1 MTDSQEHAYKILLV
15 DDDLNILQV
24 LKMRLELMGY
34 EVTTCN
40 DPRKAVGL
48 FAAGNFSLLLTDQR
62 MGRVTGTELMEELR
76 GKDPHLPVI
85 IMTAFGTVNDAVK
98 SIKHG
103 AFNYIEKPVDTAQL
117 KTQIKTA
124 LERRA
129 LEERLTMERDLW
141 SRAIE
146 SLGAGLLLM
155 DTEKNITWA
164 GHIPKELLV
173 KTPKDPNAECSE
185 IINNEVME
193 AIKSPRLKA
202 LQTGKGQSIEY
213 RNPITKNWFHIT
225 FTPIRDPVG
234 EFRQTAILFLDI
246 SKAKKAEE
254 SRMEQER
261 LKGTLEMAGAVAHE
275 LSQPLQAIL
284 GWSEIM
290 LSQKAP
296 QPYKRYLE
304 SICKQ
309 IDILKEMIGQ
319 IASITRYVKKDY
331 PGSLSII
338 DIQKASA
345 NQSS

>member
-1 MTDSQEHAYKILLV
+1 MTDLHENASKILIV

-24 LKMRLELMGY
+24 LKMRLQLMGY
-34 EVTTCN
+34 EVTACN
-40 DPRKAVGL
+40 DPREAMEL
-48 FAAGNFSLLLTDQR
+48 FAQNNFSLLLTDQK
-62 MGRVTGTELMEELR
+62 MGEITGTELMKELR
-76 GKDPHLPVI
+76 SRDPHLPVI
-85 IMTAFGTVNDAVK
+85 IMTAFGTVDDAVD

-103 AFNYIEKPVDTAQL
+103 AFNYIEKPVDTGQL
-117 KTQIKTA
+117 KAQIHMA

-129 LEERLTMERDLW
+129 LEQRLAMERDLW

-155 DTEKNITWA
+155 DAKGNINRT
-164 GHIPKELLV
+164 HQVPEELLIKTT
-173 KTPKDPNAECSE
+173 KTPNPQALQS
-185 IINNEVME
+185 
-193 AIKSPRLKA
+193 IKNDVLKMIEEPRLKA
-202 LQTGKGQSIEY
+202 LQTGKGQSMEY
-213 RNPITKNWFHIT
+213 RDTASKKWFLITLTPLRDLNGKFHL
-225 FTPIRDPVG
+225 
-234 EFRQTAILFLDI
+234 TAILFLDI
-246 SKAKKAEE
+246 TEVKTAEE

-304 SICKQ
+304 SICRQ
-309 IDILKEMIGQ
+309 IDILKELIGQ
-319 IASITRYVKKDY
+319 ITSITRYAKKDY

-338 DIQKASA
+338 DIQKAST
-345 NQSS
+345 NQAS

>member
-1 MTDSQEHAYKILLV
+1 MTGLQEHLYRILIV

-40 DPRKAVGL
+40 DPRKAMDM
-48 FAAGNFSLLLTDQR
+48 FATGNFSLVLTDQK
-62 MGRVTGTELMEELR
+62 MGEISGTELMEELR
-76 GKDPHLPVI
+76 GQDPHLPVI
-85 IMTAFGTVNDAVK
+85 IMTAFGTVNDAVE
-98 SIKHG
+98 SIRHG
-103 AFNYIEKPVDTAQL
+103 AFNYIEKPIDTAQL
-117 KTQIKTA
+117 ETQIKTA
-124 LERRA
+124 LERKA
-129 LEERLTMERDLW
+129 LEQRLAMERDLW
-141 SRAIE
+141 SRAIK

-155 DTEKNITWA
+155 DAEENITWM
-164 GHIPKELLV
+164 GQIPKDLLL
-173 KTPKDPNAECSE
+173 KTPKDPNAKCSE
-185 IINNEVME
+185 IIGNKVME
-193 AIKSPRLKA
+193 AIKNPRLKA
-202 LQTGKGQSIEY
+202 LQTGKSQSIEY
-213 RNPITKNWFHIT
+213 RDPVTKNWFHIT
-225 FTPIRDPVG
+225 FTPLRNPSG
-234 EFRQTAILFLDI
+234 EFLKTVILFQDI
-246 SKAKKAEE
+246 TDAKKAEE

-309 IDILKEMIGQ
+309 IDILKEMISQ
-319 IASITRYVKKDY
+319 ITSITRYAKKDY

-345 NQSS
+345 DSK